1 MLSTRNV
8 KESAGTGRINSK
20 MGPGNVT
27 AKINSVEL
35 TEGYNHANTGAYNLV
50 LNMETQPIGP
60 EFEGFLL
67 NKDNPNGG
75 RYLGQVGRVKFQY
88 HSFEDGVTKT
98 GIQKNRDNDIL
109 NAVTRIANALGL
121 REDLDNT
128 VDAAAISRI
137 EELPAIATQVFRGK
151 YLDLC
156 VAGRGYKDK
165 GGYTAYELFLP
176 YPRQGKISYE
186 AAGAKSGNLYAFT
199 ETAHIIAPKEDKP
212 VTSFEPMNNNDFD
225 L

>member
-8 KESAGTGRINSK
+8 KETGGSGRINSK
-20 MGPGNVT
+20 MSPGNVT
-27 AKINSVEL
+27 AKINSIEL
-35 TEGYNHANTGAYNLV
+35 TEGYNHQNTKAYNLV
-50 LNMETQPIGP
+50 LNMETEPIGGD
-60 EFEGFLL
+60 FEGFLI

-75 RYLGQVGRVKFQY
+75 RFLGQVGRVKFQY

-109 NAVTRIANALGL
+109 NAVTRIANALGV
-121 REDLDNT
+121 REELDST
-128 VDAAAISRI
+128 VDAANISRI

-165 GGYTAYELFLP
+165 GGYTAYESFLP

-186 AAGAKSGNLYAFT
+186 ARGAKSGNLYTFSDAT
-199 ETAHIIAPKEDKP
+199 HIIAPREDKP
-212 VTSFEPMNNNDFD
+212 VAQFEPMNNNDFD